1 MGYYPATYLDW
12 IPMQSDHCGLEFS
25 HQFLAFTAEGMGNN
39 SSNGTFGN
47 ITALFCEAS
56 YTKQEVSVVVDAT
69 TGKPLDNTLV
79 ELGPAT
85 NLTDALFNATA
96 FEFLLYGGFPMVSA
110 PREYPDDLV
119 LQPEATV
126 SGLNISFPISNMVGF
141 LFGMY
146 NGSISDILDPTSIHE
161 TYRAAHQLIFSFA
174 VSQLTSN
181 DVGSESKEGLVQY
194 TLYGIVVSRDIS
206 IAVESALS
214 LVAIFAAVLLVLLA
228 RSKSNL
234 DGDPDSTASLFTK
247 IQTEQDVLAHFAEKD
262 GLDDASLQ
270 NDIAGD
276 LYHLQRASG
285 ASPSSLCLLSTH
297 SASAPSG
304 DGAESSGKESKTSTS
319 ANHAPKYVRPKELH
333 PAMGILFIAVLAA
346 AIGVL
351 AYLKHQE
358 VALNG
363 VSSHNPPPPLIDS
376 RCCHHGLQALTGCN
390 C

>member
-56 YTKQEVSVVVDAT
+56 YTQQEVSVVVDAT

-174 VSQLTSN
+174 ISQLLPDASDSTTT
-181 DVGSESKEGLVQY
+181 DGVIEY
-194 TLYGIVVSRDIS
+194 TLYGIVMGRPFA
-206 IAVESALS
+206 IAVECMLGV
-214 LVAIFAAVLLVLLA
+214 VAVLAAVMLYKIKLS
-228 RSKSNL
+228 RSNL
-234 DGDPDSTASLFTK
+234 DGDPDSTSSLFLQV
-247 IQTEQDVLAHFAEKD
+247 QTEERLLSHFADKD
-262 GLDDASLQ
+262 GLDDASMR
-270 NDIAGD
+270 AFVAKH
-276 LYHLQRASG
+276 LYSLERSDATGRATIR
-285 ASPSSLCLLSTH
+285 LLSPDTGFDDDDSDADENTPVNG
-297 SASAPSG
+297 SALQPAS
-304 DGAESSGKESKTSTS
+304 
-319 ANHAPKYVRPKELH
+319 VRPKELR
-333 PAMGILFIAVLAA
+333 PVAGVLLLVVLGAA
-346 AIGVL
+346 LGVL
-351 AYLKHQE
+351 AYFKHQE
-358 VALNG
+358 MVLNG
-363 VSSHNPPPPLIDS
+363 TFNPLDN
-376 RCCHHGLQALTGCN
+376 R
-390 C
+390 